1 MKKKILLI
9 TERRADYS
17 KLKPILNEIKNSKK
31 LDYYLIVTGSHLL
44 KEHGNTINEI
54 KKDQFIIHKKFRMY
68 DSNGKDSGSHMVRSF
83 GRAIVELSKIIEQVK
98 PDIILTGFDIG
109 ANFAAAVVG
118 AHLNI
123 HVGHIEGGE
132 VSGTIDDSI
141 RHATTKFAHLHFT
154 SNKDATN
161 RIIKMGENPKNVFT
175 VGNPVLDNLKNIPNI
190 DQKILSRKYN
200 LDPEKPF
207 IILLQHTVTTEVDI
221 QSKHITSII
230 NALKEINIQFII
242 IRGNADA
249 GSRDILKIINQ
260 SRFNQ
265 FKTIPYIEFI
275 NLLKYSSGLVGN
287 SSSGI
292 IETPFLKIPTVN
304 IGSRQSGR
312 LKATSVINTT
322 YNKKSIKKAIL
333 FVLNNK
339 KFLTSLKSTKSLYGT
354 GNSGKKIIK
363 ILENLDLKNISIQKQ
378 MSY

>member
-54 KKDQFIIHKKFRMY
+54 KKDRFIIHKKFHMY

-123 HVGHIEGGE
+123 HVAHIEGGE

-161 RIIKMGENPKNVFT
+161 RIIKMGENSKNVFT

-190 DQKILSRKYN
+190 DQKILSKKYN
-200 LDPEKPF
+200 LDPEKRF
-207 IILLQHTVTTEVDI
+207 IILLQHTVTTEVNI

-242 IRGNADA
+242 IHGNADA
-249 GSRDILKIINQ
+249 GSKNILKIINQ
-260 SRFNQ
+260 SKLNQ

-312 LKATSVINTT
+312 LQATSVINTT
-322 YNKKSIKKAIL
+322 YNKNSIKKAIL
-333 FVLNNK
+333 FVLNDK
-339 KFLTSLKSTKSLYGT
+339 KFLMSLKSTKSLYGT

>member
-68 DSNGKDSGSHMVRSF
+68 DSNSKDSGSHMVRSF
-83 GRAIVELSKIIEQVK
+83 GRAIIELSKIIEQVK
-98 PDIILTGFDIG
+98 PDIILTGFDNG

-123 HVGHIEGGE
+123 HVAHIEGGE

-161 RIIKMGENPKNVFT
+161 RIIKMGEKPKNVFT
-175 VGNPVLDNLKNIPNI
+175 VGNPVLDNLKNFPNI

-207 IILLQHTVTTEVDI
+207 MILLQHTVTTEVNI

-249 GSRDILKIINQ
+249 GSKNILKIINK
-260 SRFNQ
+260 SKLNQ

-312 LKATSVINTT
+312 LKATSVMNTT
-322 YNKKSIKKAIL
+322 YDKNSIKKAIL
-333 FVLNNK
+333 YVLNNK
-339 KFLTSLKSTKSLYGT
+339 KFLASLKSTKSLYGT

>member
-1 MKKKILLI
+1 MKKKILLV

-44 KEHGNTINEI
+44 KEHGKTINEI
-54 KKDQFIIHKKFRMY
+54 RKDNFTIHKTFRMY
-68 DSNGKDSGSHMVRSF
+68 DSNGKDSGGDMVRSF
-83 GRAIVELSKIIEQVK
+83 GRAIMELSKIIENVK

-109 ANFAAAVVG
+109 ANLAAAVVG
-118 AHLNI
+118 AHMNI
-123 HVGHIEGGE
+123 HVAHIEGGE

-161 RIIKMGENPKNVFT
+161 RIIKMGENKKNVFT
-175 VGNPVLDNLKNIPNI
+175 VGNPVLDNLKNIPKINP
-190 DQKILSRKYN
+190 KILAKKYN
-200 LDPEKPF
+200 LDLKKPF
-207 IILLQHTVTTEVDI
+207 IILLQHTVTTEVNI
-221 QSKHITSII
+221 QSKYITSII
-230 NALKEINIQFII
+230 NAIKEINIQSII
-242 IRGNADA
+242 ISGNADA
-249 GSRDILKIINQ
+249 GSKNLLKIINQ
-260 SRFNQ
+260 SKLNQ

-312 LKATSVINTT
+312 LKATSVMNTT
-322 YNKKSIKKAIL
+322 YDKNSIKKAIL
-333 FVLNNK
+333 YVLNNK
-339 KFLTSLKSTKSLYGT
+339 KFLASLKSTKSLYGT

>member
-1 MKKKILLI
+1 MKKKILLV

-44 KEHGNTINEI
+44 KEHGKTINEI
-54 KKDQFIIHKKFRMY
+54 RKDNFTIHKKFRMY
-68 DSNGKDSGSHMVRSF
+68 DSNGKDSGGDMVRSF
-83 GRAIVELSKIIEQVK
+83 GRAIIELSKIIENVK

-109 ANFAAAVVG
+109 ANLAAAVVG
-118 AHLNI
+118 AHMNI
-123 HVGHIEGGE
+123 HVAHIEGGE

-161 RIIKMGENPKNVFT
+161 RIVKMGENKKNVFT
-175 VGNPVLDNLKNIPNI
+175 VGNPVLDNLKNIPKINP
-190 DQKILSRKYN
+190 KILAKKYN
-200 LDPEKPF
+200 LDLKKPF
-207 IILLQHTVTTEVDI
+207 IILLQHTVTTEVNI
-221 QSKHITSII
+221 QSKYITSII
-230 NALKEINIQFII
+230 NAIKEINIQSII
-242 IRGNADA
+242 ISGNADA
-249 GSRDILKIINQ
+249 GSKNLLKIINQ
-260 SRFNQ
+260 SKLNR

-275 NLLKYSSGLVGN
+275 NLLKISSALVGN

-322 YNKKSIKKAIL
+322 YNKNSIKKTIL

-339 KFLTSLKSTKSLYGT
+339 RFLTSLKSTKSLYGN
-354 GNSGKKIIK
+354 GNSAKKIIK
-363 ILENLDLKNISIQKQ
+363 ILEDLNLNNVSIQKQ
-378 MSY
+378 ISY

>member
-1 MKKKILLI
+1 MKKKILLV

-44 KEHGNTINEI
+44 KEHGKTINEI
-54 KKDQFIIHKKFRMY
+54 RKDNFTIHKKFRMY
-68 DSNGKDSGSHMVRSF
+68 DSNGKDSGGDMVRSF
-83 GRAIVELSKIIEQVK
+83 GRAIIELSKIIENVK

-109 ANFAAAVVG
+109 ANLAAAIVG
-118 AHLNI
+118 AHMNI
-123 HVGHIEGGE
+123 HVAHIEGGE

-161 RIIKMGENPKNVFT
+161 RIVKMGENKKNVFT
-175 VGNPVLDNLKNIPNI
+175 VGNPVLDNLKNIPKINP
-190 DQKILSRKYN
+190 KILAKKYN
-200 LDPEKPF
+200 LDLKKPF
-207 IILLQHTVTTEVDI
+207 IILLQHTVTTEVNI
-221 QSKHITSII
+221 QSKYITSII
-230 NALKEINIQFII
+230 NAIKEINIQSII
-242 IRGNADA
+242 ISGNADA
-249 GSRDILKIINQ
+249 GSKNLLKIINQ
-260 SRFNQ
+260 SKLNR

-275 NLLKYSSGLVGN
+275 NLLKISSALVGN

-322 YNKKSIKKAIL
+322 YNKNSIKKTIL

-339 KFLTSLKSTKSLYGT
+339 RFLTSLKSTKSLYGN
-354 GNSGKKIIK
+354 GNSAKKIIK
-363 ILENLDLKNISIQKQ
+363 ILENLNLNNVSIQKQ
-378 MSY
+378 ISY

>member
-1 MKKKILLI
+1 MKKKILLV

-44 KEHGNTINEI
+44 KEHGKTINEI
-54 KKDQFIIHKKFRMY
+54 RKDNFTIHKKFRMY
-68 DSNGKDSGSHMVRSF
+68 DSNGKDSGGDMVRSF
-83 GRAIVELSKIIEQVK
+83 GRAIIELSKIIENVK

-109 ANFAAAVVG
+109 ANLAAAVVG
-118 AHLNI
+118 AHMNI
-123 HVGHIEGGE
+123 HVAHIEGGE

-161 RIIKMGENPKNVFT
+161 RIVKMGENKKNVFT
-175 VGNPVLDNLKNIPNI
+175 VGNPVLDNLKNIPKINP
-190 DQKILSRKYN
+190 KILAKKYN
-200 LDPEKPF
+200 LDLKKPF
-207 IILLQHTVTTEVDI
+207 IILLQHTVTTEVNI
-221 QSKHITSII
+221 QSKYITSII
-230 NALKEINIQFII
+230 NAIKEINIQSII
-242 IRGNADA
+242 ISGNADA
-249 GSRDILKIINQ
+249 GSKNLLKIINQ
-260 SRFNQ
+260 SKLNR

-275 NLLKYSSGLVGN
+275 NLLKISSALVGN

-312 LKATSVINTT
+312 LKSTSVINTT
-322 YNKKSIKKAIL
+322 YNKNSIKKTIL

-339 KFLTSLKSTKSLYGT
+339 RFLTSLKSTKSLYGN
-354 GNSGKKIIK
+354 GNSAKKIIK
-363 ILENLDLKNISIQKQ
+363 ILENLNLNNVSIQKQ
-378 MSY
+378 ISY

>member
-68 DSNGKDSGSHMVRSF
+68 DSNSKDSGSHMVRSF
-83 GRAIVELSKIIEQVK
+83 GRAIIELSKIIEQVK

-123 HVGHIEGGE
+123 HVAHIEGGE

-161 RIIKMGENPKNVFT
+161 RIIKMGEKPKNVFT
-175 VGNPVLDNLKNIPNI
+175 VGNPVLDNLKNFPNI

-207 IILLQHTVTTEVDI
+207 MILLQHTVTTEVNI
-221 QSKHITSII
+221 HSKHITSII

-249 GSRDILKIINQ
+249 GSKNILKIINK
-260 SRFNQ
+260 SKLNQ

-312 LKATSVINTT
+312 LKATSVMNTT
-322 YNKKSIKKAIL
+322 YDKNSIKKAIL
-333 FVLNNK
+333 YVLNNK
-339 KFLTSLKSTKSLYGT
+339 KFLASLKSTKSLYGT

>member
-1 MKKKILLI
+1 MKKKILLV

-44 KEHGNTINEI
+44 KEHGKTINEI
-54 KKDQFIIHKKFRMY
+54 RKDNFTIHKKFRMY
-68 DSNGKDSGSHMVRSF
+68 DSNGKDSGGDMVRSF
-83 GRAIVELSKIIEQVK
+83 GRAIIELSKIIENVK

-109 ANFAAAVVG
+109 ANLAAAIVG
-118 AHLNI
+118 AHMNI
-123 HVGHIEGGE
+123 HVAHIEGGE

-161 RIIKMGENPKNVFT
+161 RIVKMGENKKNVFT
-175 VGNPVLDNLKNIPNI
+175 VGNPVLDNLKNIPKINP
-190 DQKILSRKYN
+190 KILAKKYN
-200 LDPEKPF
+200 LDLKKPF
-207 IILLQHTVTTEVDI
+207 IILLQHTVTTEVNI
-221 QSKHITSII
+221 QSKYITSII
-230 NALKEINIQFII
+230 NAIKEINIQSII
-242 IRGNADA
+242 ISGNADA
-249 GSRDILKIINQ
+249 GSKNLLKIINQ
-260 SRFNQ
+260 SKLNR

-275 NLLKYSSGLVGN
+275 NLLKISSALVGN

-322 YNKKSIKKAIL
+322 YNKNSIKKTIL

-339 KFLTSLKSTKSLYGT
+339 RFLTSLKSTKSLYGN
-354 GNSGKKIIK
+354 GNSAKKIIK
-363 ILENLDLKNISIQKQ
+363 ILEDLNLNNVSIQKQ
-378 MSY
+378 ISY

>member
-275 NLLKYSSGLVGN
+275 NLLKYSSGLV
-287 SSSGI
+287 I
-292 IETPFLKIPTVN
+292 
-304 IGSRQSGR
+304 
-312 LKATSVINTT
+312 
-322 YNKKSIKKAIL
+322 
-333 FVLNNK
+333 
-339 KFLTSLKSTKSLYGT
+339 
-354 GNSGKKIIK
+354 
-363 ILENLDLKNISIQKQ
+363 ENLTPA
-378 MSY
+378 

>member
-68 DSNGKDSGSHMVRSF
+68 DSNSKDSGSHMVRSF
-83 GRAIVELSKIIEQVK
+83 GRAIIELSKIIEQVK

-123 HVGHIEGGE
+123 HVAHIEGGE

-161 RIIKMGENPKNVFT
+161 RIIKMGEKPKNVFT
-175 VGNPVLDNLKNIPNI
+175 VGNPVLDNLKNFPNI

-207 IILLQHTVTTEVDI
+207 MILLQHTVTTEVNI

-249 GSRDILKIINQ
+249 GSKNILKIINK
-260 SRFNQ
+260 SKLNQ

-312 LKATSVINTT
+312 LKATSVMNTT
-322 YNKKSIKKAIL
+322 YDKNSIKKAIL
-333 FVLNNK
+333 YVLNNK
-339 KFLTSLKSTKSLYGT
+339 KFLASLKSTKSLYGT

>member
-1 MKKKILLI
+1 MKKKILLV

-44 KEHGNTINEI
+44 KEHGKTINEI
-54 KKDQFIIHKKFRMY
+54 RKDNFTIHKKFRMY
-68 DSNGKDSGSHMVRSF
+68 DSNGKDSGGDMVRSF
-83 GRAIVELSKIIEQVK
+83 GRAIIELSKIIENVK

-109 ANFAAAVVG
+109 ANLAAAVVG
-118 AHLNI
+118 AHMNI
-123 HVGHIEGGE
+123 HVAHIEGGE

-161 RIIKMGENPKNVFT
+161 RIVKMGENKKNVFT
-175 VGNPVLDNLKNIPNI
+175 VGNPVLDNLKNIPKINP
-190 DQKILSRKYN
+190 KILAKKYN
-200 LDPEKPF
+200 LDLKKPF
-207 IILLQHTVTTEVDI
+207 IILLQHTVTTEVNI
-221 QSKHITSII
+221 QSKYITSII
-230 NALKEINIQFII
+230 NAIKEINIQSII
-242 IRGNADA
+242 ISGNADA
-249 GSRDILKIINQ
+249 GSKNLLKIINQ
-260 SRFNQ
+260 SKLNR

-275 NLLKYSSGLVGN
+275 NLLKISSALVGN

-322 YNKKSIKKAIL
+322 YNKNSIKKTIL

-339 KFLTSLKSTKSLYGT
+339 RFLTSLKSTKSLYGN
-354 GNSGKKIIK
+354 GNSAKKIIK
-363 ILENLDLKNISIQKQ
+363 ILENLNLNNVSIQKQ
-378 MSY
+378 ISY

>member
-1 MKKKILLI
+1 MKKKILLV

-44 KEHGNTINEI
+44 KEHGKTINEI
-54 KKDQFIIHKKFRMY
+54 RKDNFTIHKTFRMY
-68 DSNGKDSGSHMVRSF
+68 DSNGKDSGGDMVRSF
-83 GRAIVELSKIIEQVK
+83 GRAIMELSKIIENVK

-109 ANFAAAVVG
+109 ANLAAAVVG
-118 AHLNI
+118 AHMNI
-123 HVGHIEGGE
+123 HVAHIEGGE

-161 RIIKMGENPKNVFT
+161 RIIKMGENKKNVFT
-175 VGNPVLDNLKNIPNI
+175 VGNPVLDNLKNIPKINT
-190 DQKILSRKYN
+190 KILAKKYN
-200 LDPEKPF
+200 LDLKKPF
-207 IILLQHTVTTEVDI
+207 IILLQHTVTTEVNI
-221 QSKHITSII
+221 QSKYITSII
-230 NALKEINIQFII
+230 NAIKEINIQSII
-242 IRGNADA
+242 ISGNADA
-249 GSRDILKIINQ
+249 GSKNLLKIINQ
-260 SRFNQ
+260 SKLNR

-275 NLLKYSSGLVGN
+275 NLLKISSALVGN

-292 IETPFLKIPTVN
+292 IETPFLRIPTVN

-312 LKATSVINTT
+312 LRATSVIDTN
-322 YNKKSIKKAIL
+322 YNKNSIKKTIL

-354 GNSGKKIIK
+354 GNSAKKIIK
-363 ILENLDLKNISIQKQ
+363 ILENLNLNNVSIQKQ
-378 MSY
+378 ISY